1 MNIGI
6 IGKGFVGNAI
16 AESYKGHSVL
26 WYDPFK
32 PGSVDKIEDLF
43 NCFAIFVCVPSPMA
57 KDGSCDTSIIES
69 SLQALVDGQYCGLV
83 IAKSTAP
90 FEVYERFAEKL
101 ELAFVP
107 EFLRGAHAVEDYLDS
122 EFLIVGSNSWS
133 VHSSVVEVIYNSD
146 LHKLS
151 YIRRVSIREACLIK
165 YFENSFLAVKVSL
178 MNEFFALAKSLGVN
192 WERTIEAL
200 TLDKRIGADHTQV
213 PGPDGYFGWGGHCLP
228 KDTSA
233 LIEIAKQQMLRMPVL
248 EEAVRINTQT
258 RKFYGGQNV

>member
-1 MNIGI
+1 
-6 IGKGFVGNAI
+6 
-16 AESYKGHSVL
+16 
-26 WYDPFK
+26 
-32 PGSVDKIEDLF
+32 
-43 NCFAIFVCVPSPMA
+43 
-57 KDGSCDTSIIES
+57 
-69 SLQALVDGQYCGLV
+69 
-83 IAKSTAP
+83 
-90 FEVYERFAEKL
+90 
-101 ELAFVP
+101 
-107 EFLRGAHAVEDYLDS
+107 
-122 EFLIVGSNSWS
+122 
-133 VHSSVVEVIYNSD
+133 
-146 LHKLS
+146 
-151 YIRRVSIREACLIK
+151 
-165 YFENSFLAVKVSL
+165 

>member
-1 MNIGI
+1 
-6 IGKGFVGNAI
+6 
-16 AESYKGHSVL
+16 
-26 WYDPFK
+26 
-32 PGSVDKIEDLF
+32 
-43 NCFAIFVCVPSPMA
+43 MA
-57 KDGSCDTSIIES
+57 KDGSCDTSIIKS
-69 SLQALVDGQYCGLV
+69 SLQALLDGQYCGLV

-151 YIRRVSIREACLIK
+151 CIRRVSIREACLIK

-178 MNEFFALAKSLGVN
+178 MNEFFSLAKSLGVN

-213 PGPDGYFGWGGHCLP
+213 PGPDGHFGWGGHCLP

-248 EEAVRINTQT
+248 EEAVRVNTQT